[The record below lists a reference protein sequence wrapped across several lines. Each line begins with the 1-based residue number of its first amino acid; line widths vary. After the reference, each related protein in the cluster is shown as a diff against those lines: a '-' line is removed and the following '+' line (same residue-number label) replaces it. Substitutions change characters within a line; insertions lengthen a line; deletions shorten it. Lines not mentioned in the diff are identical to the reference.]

1 MVDTQCIIAGG
12 GPAGV
17 MLGYLLARAGVH
29 VAVFEKHADF
39 FRDFRGDTVHPSTL
53 TVMYELGLLD
63 EFLKVP
69 HNEIRQLSGRFAGV
83 NLNLV
88 DFAHIPGPCKFVA
101 FMPQW
106 DFLNFLAERG
116 RRLPAFHL
124 EMEALVDDL
133 IFDGERIVGVRVTTK
148 GETRELRAPLVVAAD
163 GRDSILR
170 ERAQMKP
177 REHGSPID
185 VLWMRIPRH
194 PGDPGQAFGNIA
206 PGGVL
211 VTLDR
216 GDYFQCAFVIQK
228 GGFERIKSLGIDYL
242 RQQISVLAPFL
253 SDRVSE
259 IKTFDDVKL
268 LTVTIDRLPVWYRP
282 GLLFIGDAA
291 HAMSPIGGVGINLAI
306 QDAVATAN
314 ILAAKLRTGTVG
326 VHDLAAVQR
335 RREFPTKVI
344 QGFQVLAQNL
354 GVNRVLNAQE
364 QFKPPL
370 LFRLFDSNALLR
382 TLPALFIGVGPRPEH
397 VSRVIT
403 SPEMQQ
409 SERAAYGS

>member
-1 MVDTQCIIAGG
+1 MDFQCIIAGG

-69 HNEIRQLSGRFAGV
+69 HNEIRRLSGRFAGV
-83 NLNLV
+83 SLNLV

-106 DFLNFLAERG
+106 DFLNFLADQG
-116 RRLPAFHL
+116 RRLPTFHL

-133 IFDGERIVGVRVTTK
+133 IFDGDRVAGVRISSK
-148 GETRELRAPLVVAAD
+148 GGTRELRAPLVVAAD

-170 ERAQMKP
+170 ERAQMQP
-177 REHGSPID
+177 REIAVPID
-185 VLWMRIPRH
+185 VLWMRLSRH
-194 PGDPGQAFGNIA
+194 SDDPGQTFGNIA
-206 PGGVL
+206 PGGIL
-211 VTLDR
+211 VTIDR
-216 GDYFQCAFVIQK
+216 GEYYQCAFVIQK
-228 GGFERIKSLGIDYL
+228 GGFERIKSLGLEYL
-242 RQQISVLAPFL
+242 RQQIVALAPFL
-253 SDRVSE
+253 DDRVSE
-259 IKTFDDVKL
+259 LKTFDDVKL
-268 LTVTIDRLPVWYRP
+268 LTVRVNRLPIWYRP

-314 ILAAKLRTGTVG
+314 ILAAKLRSNTVC
-326 VHDLAAVQR
+326 VHDLGAVQK

-344 QGFQVLAQNL
+344 QGFQVLAQNI
-354 GVNRVLNAQE
+354 GVDRVLNTTEAQNR
-364 QFKPPL
+364 PPF
-370 LFRLFDSNALLR
+370 LFRILDRSALLR
-382 TLPALFIGVGPRPEH
+382 WIPAYVIGIGPRPEH
-397 VSRVIT
+397 VSSTVIPSVGVRST
-403 SPEMQQ
+403 P
-409 SERAAYGS
+409 

>member
-1 MVDTQCIIAGG
+1 
-12 GPAGV
+12 
-17 MLGYLLARAGVH
+17 MLGYLLARAGVQ
-29 VAVFEKHADF
+29 VAVFEKYADF

-53 TVMYELGLLD
+53 TVMHELGLLD

-69 HNEIRQLSGRFAGV
+69 HNEVHQLSGRIGGA
-83 NLNLV
+83 NLKLV

-106 DFLNFLAERG
+106 DFLNFLAAHG
-116 RRLPAFHL
+116 RRLPSFHL

-133 IFDGERIVGVRVTTK
+133 IFEGERVAGVRVTTK
-148 GETRELRAPLVVAAD
+148 NGSREVRAPVIIAAD

-170 ERAQMKP
+170 ARAQMPP
-177 REHGSPID
+177 RDHGSPID
-185 VLWMRIPRH
+185 VLWLRLPRG
-194 PGDPGQAFGNIA
+194 PSDPGQAFGNIA

-211 VTLDR
+211 VLLDR

-228 GGFERIKSLGIDYL
+228 SGFERIKSLGLDYL
-242 RQQISVLAPFL
+242 RKQIVALAPFL
-253 SDRVSE
+253 SDRVSA

-268 LTVTIDRLPVWYRP
+268 LTVTINRLPLWYRP

-314 ILAAKLRTGTVG
+314 ILAAKLRSGTVELS
-326 VHDLAAVQR
+326 DLAAVQK

-354 GVNRVLNAQE
+354 GLNRVLNAQAA
-364 QFKPPL
+364 FPPPL
-370 LFRLFDSNALLR
+370 LFRILNSSALFR
-382 TLPALFIGVGPRPEH
+382 RLPAYFIGIGPRPEH
-397 VSRVIT
+397 VSSAILN
-403 SPEMQQ
+403 
-409 SERAAYGS
+409 AG